1 MTDNPSLLSKTWPIL
16 FARAKVGF
24 RISFTFPSAYISS
37 LKGRKLFNLS
47 DMIRYFDSSRRK
59 SNKVH
64 PKLCYRH
71 IFPARKFFLPAKL
84 PVICFTL
91 LSPQASGV
99 TNGGTGGNVTFFAP
113 LSRENPAC
121 VIPPT
126 LVNKMTVRRNFLDME
141 NFFFFFYE
149 NTFCIFVYR
158 RSEDLSFLSIRNN
171 IK

>member
-1 MTDNPSLLSKTWPIL
+1 MLITSYFFFFSFASCTMTDNPSLLSKTWPIL

-99 TNGGTGGNVTFFAP
+99 TNGGTGGNVTFSRP
-113 LSRENPAC
+113 LVPRKSCVRNP
-121 VIPPT
+121 T
-126 LVNKMTVRRNFLDME
+126 NFG
-141 NFFFFFYE
+141 
-149 NTFCIFVYR
+149 
-158 RSEDLSFLSIRNN
+158 
-171 IK
+171 K